1 MPMANIYK
9 SVPKATECKGNTC
22 VTVYG
27 NAAKAIEVIVLTTVT
42 ILAVAL
48 LTKALK

>member
-1 MPMANIYK
+1 MANIYK
-9 SVPKATECKGNTC
+9 SFSKATVCKGNTC

-27 NAAKAIEVIVLTTVT
+27 DAAIAIEVIVVTTVT

-48 LTKALK
+48 LANALK

>member
-1 MPMANIYK
+1 MANIYK
-9 SVPKATECKGNTC
+9 SNSKANVCSGNTC

-27 NAAKAIEVIVLTTVT
+27 NAAKAIEVIVVTTVT

-48 LTKALK
+48 LNKALK

>member
-1 MPMANIYK
+1 MLEIH
-9 SVPKATECKGNTC
+9 KATVCKRNTC

-27 NAAKAIEVIVLTTVT
+27 NAAKAIEVIVVATVT